1 MRNSAFAVP
10 LLAALAATAVLARE
24 PGEKTKVGK
33 VLQKVGNKIEDVADD
48 VVKGFERGE
57 TTVKTH
63 VEGAEVTAK
72 KAIAWEKLEE
82 DKYKA
87 LVASGEIA
95 LPNGKKVKS
104 KHFFAAVNHIGKA
117 LASIGSH
124 LVNDAGK
131 AVQMGRHVKF
141 DERMKVATA
150 SLTALH
156 KPVDQFKKL
165 TLDDVAA
172 HQKEVLSFR
181 TARTGASDKNQALAA
196 EFASVS
202 DSGALAKRV
211 SVKKPWEM
219 RAGEKKHV
227 GAYVTGTSELWG
239 DGSGTGLH
247 TEARAGGHL
256 LHDSRELL
264 LIKADFNAPKS
275 GELEIKLDASV
286 QGKSVFSFSKK
297 QKDALA
303 VTQRSSKTF
312 DVSATVPVFSLG
324 IVHVVAKMGFTGT
337 AGVDFGAALAP
348 GALGAHVTPFVKAT
362 SYVQAAINLAIP
374 VAEAGARGEL
384 VLIEDELQLE
394 AHATLI
400 PAQVGGKLVWGV
412 YTSIGAHNSLH
423 MLDGEITVF
432 ASIHYPCLQ
441 DAAFKIC
448 TREVHH
454 PILQSKGIKLEG
466 DLFRERKFT
475 ALGALP
481 KDFKI

>member
-1 MRNSAFAVP
+1 MRIPAFSAVLAVSLVLP
-10 LLAALAATAVLARE
+10 ALARE

-33 VLQKVGNKIEDVADD
+33 VLQKVGHEIEEVADD
-48 VVKGFERGE
+48 VTRAFDRGE
-57 TTVKTH
+57 ATVKTH

-104 KHFFAAVNHIGKA
+104 KHFFAAVNHVGKA

-131 AVQMGRHVKF
+131 AVMLGRHVKF

-172 HQKEVLSFR
+172 QQKELLSFR
-181 TARTGASDKNQALAA
+181 ATTGAATEKNKALAA

-202 DSGALAKRV
+202 DAGGKATRV
-211 SVKKPWEM
+211 SLKKPWEL

-227 GAYVTGTSELWG
+227 GAYVTGQTELWG
-239 DGSGTGLH
+239 DATGTGLH

-264 LIKADFNAPKS
+264 FVKADFNAPKS
-275 GELEIKLDASV
+275 GELEIKVDASV

-303 VTQRSSKTF
+303 LTQRASKEF

-337 AGVDFGAALAP
+337 AGVDFGATLAP
-348 GALGAHVTPFVKAT
+348 GALGAHLTPFVKAT
-362 SYVQAAINLAIP
+362 TYVQAAVELAVP

-384 VLIEDELQLE
+384 TLVEDEMQI
-394 AHATLI
+394 AGHATLI

-412 YTSIGAHNSLH
+412 YTNLGAHNSLH
-423 MLDGEITVF
+423 MLDGAITVF
-432 ASIHYPCLQ
+432 AKIHYPCLQ

-454 PILQSKGIKLEG
+454 PILESKGIKLEG
-466 DLFRERKFT
+466 DLFREVKFT
-475 ALGALP
+475 PLGALP